1 MATSAAG
8 IDEATFICPCCFS
21 MQYVVSC
28 WTCNSWHEHSPAL
41 HEGVYNIRL
50 PLRHESVELR
60 ASLSYHLEAQESI
73 FGSFN
78 SALVNCSN
86 YMILMIEI
94 GVMEQNAFLL

>member
-28 WTCNSWHEHSPAL
+28 WTCNSWHEHSPAV
-41 HEGVYNIRL
+41 HEGVYNVRYNE
-50 PLRHESVELR
+50 RVELR
-60 ASLSYHLEAQESI
+60 APWSGHLQAQATI
-73 FGSFN
+73 FGSFT

-86 YMILMIEI
+86 YMILMTEI
-94 GVMEQNAFLL
+94 GVMEQDAFLL